1 MAHPFSISSVHL
13 TIEAL
18 RSLMQYFGYSNET
31 LKIRLT
37 PTSSIPISGNQSSIS
52 LMDVNAK
59 NIKAFINAGE
69 YRKRFGQS

>member
-1 MAHPFSISSVHL
+1 
-13 TIEAL
+13 
-18 RSLMQYFGYSNET
+18 MQYFGYSNET
-31 LKIRLT
+31 LKNRLT